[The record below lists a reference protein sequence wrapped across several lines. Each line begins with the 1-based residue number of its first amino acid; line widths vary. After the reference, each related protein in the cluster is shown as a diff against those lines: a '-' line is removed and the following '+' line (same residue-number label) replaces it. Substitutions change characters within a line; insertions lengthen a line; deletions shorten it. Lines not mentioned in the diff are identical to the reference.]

1 MEQDNNPQF
10 RITDTLQLI
19 KEYWAEVWSKKWYVV
34 AGALLLAG
42 ILITQAWFT
51 PKKYTA
57 PLTFMMNEDD
67 GKSSMGISAILGEI
81 GFGGGSG
88 GGQNFEKITSLAT
101 SRLILEK
108 CFYQKVILNGQK
120 DFLGNHILHTQA

>member
-42 ILITQAWFT
+42 ILITQAWLT

-67 GKSSMGISAILGEI
+67 GKSSMGISAIL
-81 GFGGGSG
+81 
-88 GGQNFEKITSLAT
+88 
-101 SRLILEK
+101 
-108 CFYQKVILNGQK
+108 
-120 DFLGNHILHTQA
+120 